1 MRKCANSFVG
11 AAALASILVL
21 TACDPYAKA
30 PATPVA
36 DNNNS
41 GGASGGGGGSVVHAS
56 DTTFKAEVLDH
67 QGVVLVDFW
76 APWCGPCK
84 IIAPTIDQLAVD
96 YSGRAK
102 IVKLDT
108 DQAPKTAS
116 SFNIRGIP
124 LVMVFK
130 NGKKEK
136 EILGAQDRS
145 AYVAALDAALK

>member
-1 MRKCANSFVG
+1 MRRCAFAVL
-11 AAALASILVL
+11 LASLVVL
-21 TACDPYAKA
+21 PACDPYAKA
-30 PATPVA
+30 PKTPVA
-36 DNNNS
+36 GNNNT
-41 GGASGGGGGSVVHAS
+41 GGGGGGGATVVHAS

-84 IIAPTIDQLAVD
+84 MIAPTIDQLAVD
-96 YSGRAK
+96 YAGRAK

-116 SFNIRGIP
+116 SFNIRAIP

-130 NGKKEK
+130 NGKKQQ
-136 EILGAQDRS
+136 EIMGAQDRA